1 MLEVINEVLDDLL
14 VIKLSGRL
22 DGITSKTF
30 TEKTTTPECA
40 SIAYV
45 VLDCKDLNY
54 ISSEGLRVM
63 LMAAKKAKSLGGAL
77 TLASVNSSVN
87 EVMMISG
94 FGTLLG
100 VHANTEDAIKS
111 IKA

>member
-1 MLEVINEVLDDLL
+1 MLEISSESINNVL
-14 VIKLSGRL
+14 VISLIGRL

-30 TEKTTTPECA
+30 IDKTNEPEM
-40 SIAYV
+40 STFSRI

-77 TLASVNSSVN
+77 TLCAVNAAVN

-94 FGTLLG
+94 FGALFG
-100 VHANTEDAIKS
+100 VHSNVQDAIAA
-111 IKA
+111 IG

>member
-1 MLEVINEVLDDLL
+1 MLEINSEAINDVLVINL
-14 VIKLSGRL
+14 IGRL

-30 TEKTTTPECA
+30 TEKTNEPEK
-40 SIAYV
+40 SDFSRI

-63 LMAAKKAKSLGGAL
+63 LMAAKKAKSQGGAL
-77 TLASVNSSVN
+77 TLCATNTAVN

-94 FGTLLG
+94 FGALFGIHLN
-100 VHANTEDAIKS
+100 VENAIKAIS
-111 IKA
+111 